1 MILKKDVLDAIVNIL
16 ALSIGSLTNPM
27 NIYKTYISNG
37 NKDIS
42 LNTITSYIEH
52 FKYYFTDLDVRLNFK
67 QQEERRKSYNG
78 KYNLQW
84 TPIKRL

>member
-52 FKYYFTDLDVRLNFK
+52 FKYYFIDLGLRNVRLNFK

-78 KYNLQW
+78 KYNLQ
-84 TPIKRL
+84 